1 MKQSDRILLD
11 GLRSTVLA
19 DIPQSHWEEVEKAV
33 EDAGDVREVSGYART
48 IVFDAIEVAKASFA
62 TRSEAGRYAANMRW
76 KGQAGSKGRKAE
88 LAAKFPNADMI
99 IDLPNP
105 LGERSAADS
114 ARIAANVKRLREE
127 RGKDSSS
134 ADKDE
139 LRAYIEE
146 NEGLLERMQDLGES
160 AADIKTQQNLIAQ
173 AKRDLDGKSSNKK
186 PFLDLT
192 DIDPSGSMESGSA
205 KPASAKPTKT
215 SEVKPETV
223 TRIKEGNLSDIS
235 RVIRRDLKAQNKK
248 VPFGAEPYL
257 EALDTMDNIGD
268 MYGADSGS
276 SIVAYALSNLSSY
289 KGPVA
294 REVKAEL
301 KRRLKAKK

>member
-48 IVFDAIEVAKASFA
+48 IVFDAIEVTKASFA

-105 LGERSAADS
+105 TGERSAADS

-127 RGKDSSS
+127 RGKDSS
-134 ADKDE
+134 AD
-139 LRAYIEE
+139 
-146 NEGLLERMQDLGES
+146 
-160 AADIKTQQNLIAQ
+160 
-173 AKRDLDGKSSNKK
+173 KK

-192 DIDPSGSMESGSA
+192 DIDPSGSLESGSA

-215 SEVKPETV
+215 SEVKPETS
-223 TRIKEGNLSDIS
+223 TKIKEGNLSDIS

-257 EALDTMDNIGD
+257 QALDTMDNIGD
-268 MYGADSGS
+268 MYGADRGS

>member
-76 KGQAGSKGRKAE
+76 KGQAGSEGRGAE
-88 LAAKFPNADMI
+88 TPARGGGRQP
-99 IDLPNP
+99 
-105 LGERSAADS
+105 SAAD
-114 ARIAANVKRLREE
+114 IAGMSE
-127 RGKDSSS
+127 KDFQQ
-134 ADKDE
+134 DE
-139 LRAYIEE
+139 LRSYVDEQ
-146 NEGLLERMQDLGES
+146 EGLLEVMTANGES
-160 AADIKTQQNLIAQ
+160 RQALMQQKKIIEQ
-173 AKRDLDGKSSNKK
+173 AKRDLEPKKK

-205 KPASAKPTKT
+205 KPASEKPAKS
-215 SEVKPETV
+215 SEVKPETS
-223 TRIKEGNLSDIS
+223 TKIKEGNLSDIS

-257 EALDTMDNIGD
+257 QALDTMDNIGD
-268 MYGADSGS
+268 MYGADRGS

-301 KRRLKAKK
+301 NRRLKAKK

>member
-76 KGQAGSKGRKAE
+76 RGSVSQG
-88 LAAKFPNADMI
+88 
-99 IDLPNP
+99 
-105 LGERSAADS
+105 GV
-114 ARIAANVKRLREE
+114 AANEARMAENARLGRGADNPARGGISEEQLRRKFDRYGDGEGPQNTREE
-127 RGKDSSS
+127 LQGFIDRGYTTRDQM
-134 ADKDE
+134 
-139 LRAYIEE
+139 
-146 NEGLLERMQDLGES
+146 NEYDQ
-160 AADIKTQQNLIAQ
+160 KV
-173 AKRDLDGKSSNKK
+173 LDGKVSGGERKYTGEPSDKK

-205 KPASAKPTKT
+205 KPASVKPSKS
-215 SEVKPETV
+215 SEVKPETS
-223 TRIKEGNLSDIS
+223 TKIKEGNLSDIS

-257 EALDTMDNIGD
+257 QALDTMDDIGD
-268 MYGADSGS
+268 MYGADRGS

>member
-76 KGQAGSKGRKAE
+76 KGQAGSEGRGAVTPARGGISE
-88 LAAKFPNADMI
+88 AQLRRKFDRYG
-99 IDLPNP
+99 D
-105 LGERSAADS
+105 GEGPQ
-114 ARIAANVKRLREE
+114 NTREE
-127 RGKDSSS
+127 LQGFIDRGYTTRDQM
-134 ADKDE
+134 
-139 LRAYIEE
+139 
-146 NEGLLERMQDLGES
+146 NEYDQ
-160 AADIKTQQNLIAQ
+160 KV
-173 AKRDLDGKSSNKK
+173 LDGKVSGGERKYTGEPSDKK

-205 KPASAKPTKT
+205 KPASVKPAKS
-215 SEVKPETV
+215 SEVKPETS
-223 TRIKEGNLSDIS
+223 TKIKEGNLSDIS

-257 EALDTMDNIGD
+257 QALDTMDNIGD
-268 MYGADSGS
+268 MYGADRGS

-301 KRRLKAKK
+301 NRRLKAKK

>member
-1 MKQSDRILLD
+1 MKQADRLLLD

-76 KGQAGSKGRKAE
+76 KGQGKTTTPAGDDGKDQNTGVSGRQIDVRRMKSDDRERLNE
-88 LAAKFPNADMI
+88 LTGVA
-99 IDLPNP
+99 
-105 LGERSAADS
+105 
-114 ARIAANVKRLREE
+114 
-127 RGKDSSS
+127 RGKWI
-134 ADKDE
+134 DE
-139 LRAYIEE
+139 VLDTYPNQEKGGAGNYV
-146 NEGLLERMQDLGES
+146 
-160 AADIKTQQNLIAQ
+160 QNLIAQ
-173 AKRDLDGKSSNKK
+173 AKRDSDGKSSDKK

-192 DIDPSGSMESGSA
+192 DIDSKGNLESGSS
-205 KPASAKPTKT
+205 KPASVKPAKT

-257 EALDTMDNIGD
+257 EALDSMDDIGD
-268 MYGADSGS
+268 MYGADRGS

-301 KRRLKAKK
+301 NRRLKAKK

>member
-76 KGQAGSKGRKAE
+76 RGSVSQG
-88 LAAKFPNADMI
+88 
-99 IDLPNP
+99 
-105 LGERSAADS
+105 GV
-114 ARIAANVKRLREE
+114 AANEARMAENARLGRGADNPARGGISEEKLRRKFDRYGDGEGPQNTREE
-127 RGKDSSS
+127 LQGFIDRGYTTR
-134 ADKDE
+134 AQMNEYDK
-139 LRAYIEE
+139 
-146 NEGLLERMQDLGES
+146 
-160 AADIKTQQNLIAQ
+160 KV
-173 AKRDLDGKSSNKK
+173 LDGEVNPSERFFGKPSDKK

-257 EALDTMDNIGD
+257 EALDTMDDIGD
-268 MYGADSGS
+268 MYGADRGS